1 MPWTTRTS
9 KTHAP
14 GRPSRR
20 RLFLALAAPALLLT
34 TGCLGARGNVEL
46 LEARLRQQQEL
57 AERAQQQLAQSQ
69 SELHTARQEADLLRT
84 QLTVRG
90 EQPLPAEFTQNL
102 FQVTGL
108 EFKGLLT
115 GGRDRDGQ
123 PGDDVLVALVAPY
136 DEHGDV
142 VKLPGALELAALD
155 MSRPEGEQQIARRK
169 FAPDEAR
176 SLWKSG
182 LLAAGYQCEVPWER
196 PPQSQELL
204 LHARL
209 TTADG
214 RQFDATHT
222 IRVQTAA
229 AGASPREL
237 VPPVEARPVGVRPGD
252 SPWDDVPVLIG
263 ERDSPIRPVGLE
275 SIVRPASGSEELL
288 PPLLESVGEG
298 EEAKPPESSAAPR
311 PFPAGLRTSDVWT
324 DETIPVV
331 R

>member
-9 KTHAP
+9 QNHAP
-14 GRPSRR
+14 GHPR
-20 RLFLALAAPALLLT
+20 RLFPAVAASALLLT

-57 AERAQQQLAQSQ
+57 AERAQRQLAQSQ
-69 SELHTARQEADLLRT
+69 SELHAARQEADLLRT

-155 MSRPEGEQQIARRK
+155 MSRPEGEQQVARRK

-182 LLAAGYQCEVPWER
+182 LLAAGYQCEIPWEH
-196 PPQSQELL
+196 PPQSEELL
-204 LHARL
+204 LHARF

-214 RQFDATHT
+214 RQFDATHKV
-222 IRVQTAA
+222 RVQTA
-229 AGASPREL
+229 GSGSSPRQL
-237 VPPVEARPVGVRPGD
+237 TPPLEARPVGLRRAG
-252 SPWDDVPVLIG
+252 SPWENDAVPSGKGGPTV
-263 ERDSPIRPVGLE
+263 RPVGLE
-275 SIVRPASGSEELL
+275 SIVTPQEDSADLL
-288 PPLLESVGEG
+288 PPLIESLADGADEDPSVAPEG
-298 EEAKPPESSAAPR
+298 PR
-311 PFPAGLRTSDVWT
+311 PFPTGMRTSDVWT
-324 DETIPVV
+324 DETIPYL